1 MRLLKSIFLM
11 MTILG
16 LANVNLVHADS
27 TTNLTIGPL
36 PTSLTYGNSFASASV
51 GTTFYDAYYFT
62 IPDGTANSITSTIS
76 FGTTSGLDNLRA
88 RLYAGNL
95 NPASSTA
102 IPGQIS
108 GWGNTATL
116 IPGLVTTETVVLN
129 PVALLAG
136 SYTLQ
141 IKGTVTGTGGGSY
154 AGVMNISPVPEADT
168 YAMLLAGLG
177 VVGFMSR
184 RRRIN

>member
-1 MRLLKSIFLM
+1 MKLLKSIFLLM
-11 MTILG
+11 AVLG
-16 LANVNLVHADS
+16 FANVNLAHANS

-36 PTSLTYGNSFASASV
+36 PTSVTYGNSFASAST

-62 IPDGTANSITSTIS
+62 IPDGSTNSITSTIS
-76 FGTTSGLDNLRA
+76 FGTTSGLNNLRA
-88 RLYAGNL
+88 RLYAGNS
-95 NPASSTA
+95 NPSGTVTEL
-102 IPGQIS
+102 IS
-108 GWGNTATL
+108 GWGTTATL

-141 IKGTVTGTGGGSY
+141 IKGTVTGSGGGSY
-154 AGVMNISPVPEADT
+154 AGVLNISPVPEADS
-168 YAMLLAGLG
+168 YAMLLAGLA